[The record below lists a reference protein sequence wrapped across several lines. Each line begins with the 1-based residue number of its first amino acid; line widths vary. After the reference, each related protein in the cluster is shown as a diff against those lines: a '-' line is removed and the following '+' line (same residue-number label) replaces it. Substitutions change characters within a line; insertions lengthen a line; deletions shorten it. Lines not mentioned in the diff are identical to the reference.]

1 MFLHADWRP
10 YLPLLGDMGLF
21 GPHARCGPG
30 QILAQGW
37 LERRN
42 KNEQMR
48 RNETAT
54 HASHMSR
61 GLFRADVT
69 DERLGNWRKA
79 CSSFSRTLNL

>member
-1 MFLHADWRP
+1 LDRTHAAD
-10 YLPLLGDMGLF
+10 
-21 GPHARCGPG
+21 
-30 QILAQGW
+30 LAKFWHRVGSKG
-37 LERRN
+37 EIKTN
-42 KNEQMR
+42 KCA